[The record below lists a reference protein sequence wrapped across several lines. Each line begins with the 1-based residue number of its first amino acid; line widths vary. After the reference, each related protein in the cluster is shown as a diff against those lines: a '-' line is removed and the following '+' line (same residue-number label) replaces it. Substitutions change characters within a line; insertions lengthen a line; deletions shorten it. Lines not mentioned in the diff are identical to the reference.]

1 MEDQMRSFPRLVFV
15 LVLTLTLLSSFA
27 SAQSNSLSGSFGYL
41 LNFYTVDA
49 SGGLA
54 LLGVMNFDGA
64 GNVTGSYTA
73 RSNGGHP
80 QGTGTF
86 TGTYSTAPNGVGV
99 KPGSITLA
107 IDIGWILSFDMVV
120 TDGGQGLQLVL
131 TDCSGGCDPAG
142 AVISGVAR
150 AAYTGPV
157 NGSYG
162 FQLSSNPVPSGYLGV
177 VSFDGAGNVGIS
189 ITNIGVAQE
198 GSPPPVT
205 GGTLTGTYSLNPDGS
220 GTVTLPDA
228 SGNPALTF
236 AIVAIDGGSGLLLI
250 LESGPPGSNVSS
262 GTARMQ

>member
-1 MEDQMRSFPRLVFV
+1 MKDHTRSISQRVSV
-15 LVLTLTLLSSFA
+15 LVLTLTLLCSLA
-27 SAQSNSLSGSFGYL
+27 AAQSNSLSGSFGFL
-41 LNFYTVDA
+41 LNAYSADA

-54 LLGVMNFDGA
+54 LLGVMNFDGS

-80 QGTGTF
+80 QSTGTF
-86 TGTYSTAPNGVGV
+86 TGTYSPASNGVGV

-107 IDIGWILSFDMVV
+107 IDIGWILSLDMVV

-142 AVISGVAR
+142 AVFSGVAR
-150 AAYTGPV
+150 AAYTGLV
-157 NGSYG
+157 NGTYG
-162 FQLSSNPVPSGYLGV
+162 FQLNSSPVPSGYLGV
-177 VSFDGAGNVGIS
+177 VSFDGAGNAGIS

-198 GSPPPVT
+198 GSHPPVM

-220 GTVTLPDA
+220 GTVTLPDP
-228 SGNPALTF
+228 SGNPSLTF
-236 AIVAIDGGSGLLLI
+236 AIVATDGGSGLLLL
-250 LESGPPGSNVSS
+250 LESGPPQSNVSS